1 MLDFKIETAYFG
13 YMRLNYILSF
23 WRVRDKIICAKYT
36 MFEIWAAD
44 CHIFCSCSRLTQY
57 RPTMAELFK
66 WATTLVWSDTRT
78 RVTIVTPAE
87 FKTAKKVWNLYW
99 MQVDKMSWTVV
110 KIEAE
115 KSLKVQPK
123 TGQSGEG
130 VKIARWSASSVKSR
144 PMPPQRTSWARN
156 VVLLRDNLYQCRNEG
171 MVPQRGSV
179 CICINSGRR
188 ISWRASDIFCKSP
201 SSQWLAHTWTRSQDM
216 ACFLSS
222 YFKSS
227 FGWNCTKKT
236 FWLEI

>member
-1 MLDFKIETAYFG
+1 MERAFARITKKKFSLHLQQKCAFG
-13 YMRLNYILSF
+13 CCKFRYLCLRLNYILSF

-36 MFEIWAAD
+36 MFEIWSAD

-99 MQVDKMSWTVV
+99 MQFDKMSRTVV
-110 KIEAE
+110 KIEAA

-130 VKIARWSASSVKSR
+130 VKIARWSASWGHREISPYAASKNILS
-144 PMPPQRTSWARN
+144 A
-156 VVLLRDNLYQCRNEG
+156 
-171 MVPQRGSV
+171 QRGIV
-179 CICINSGRR
+179 AR
-188 ISWRASDIFCKSP
+188 
-201 SSQWLAHTWTRSQDM
+201 
-216 ACFLSS
+216 
-222 YFKSS
+222 
-227 FGWNCTKKT
+227 
-236 FWLEI
+236 